1 MGKPSVAV
9 VGCGTLGTALAR
21 LLAQAGY
28 PLAGLASRTLAS
40 AQKAGAIAGCA
51 NVTDVNTGVTRQAEV
66 VFITTGDDTIQPA
79 CEKIAEEGGFS
90 PGGVVLHTSGV
101 HSSELLDAAR
111 KAGALAGSMHPMQS
125 FAGSAEAG
133 NPFSGI
139 LVTVEGDPKAVDAAT
154 RIATELGATVA
165 GVRPDA
171 KALYHAAAVVASNYL
186 VALLDM
192 AFALNA
198 GAGISAAESVTGLM
212 PLVRGTLKNIETR
225 GIPEALTGPIARGDV
240 ETVRK
245 HLRAISE
252 KTPAL
257 LSVYQVMGAH
267 TVDVARRKGSLSDE
281 TAAEFLALFE

>member
-1 MGKPSVAV
+1 MDKPTVAV
-9 VGCGTLGTALAR
+9 VGCGTLGTTLAR

-40 AQKAGAIAGCA
+40 ARKAGEISGCRK
-51 NVTDVNTGVTRQAEV
+51 VTDVAPEITRAADV
-66 VFITTGDDTIQPA
+66 VFLTTGDDAIRA
-79 CEKIAEEGGFS
+79 VCDMIAAEGGFA
-90 PGGVVLHTSGV
+90 PGAVVLHTSGV

-111 KAGALAGSMHPMQS
+111 KAGAFAGSMHPMQS

-139 LVTVEGDPKAVDAAT
+139 LVTVEGDPRAVDAAT

-198 GAGISAAESVTGLM
+198 GAGITAAESVTGLM

-252 KTPAL
+252 KTPGLLATYQAL
-257 LSVYQVMGAH
+257 GAH
-267 TVDVARRKGSLSDE
+267 TVDVARRKGVLGDE
-281 TAAEFLALFE
+281 AAAEFLAMFE